1 MLEAGFDSNYQIRR
15 GVVRPILREL
25 IRIGFFLL
33 SKFEITGKENL
44 PKSGPLIVIS
54 NHFNFLDPVV
64 LIDALPY
71 PLEFIGGTELPGAP
85 PMVRFIPRM
94 WGTFKVHRG
103 SVSRD
108 AFYNAEGVLQ
118 NGGVLGIFPE
128 AGSWASV
135 LRPARPG
142 AALLAARSSAQILPV
157 GLDGVTDVFPL
168 RFGRRAKVRV
178 NIGKPF
184 GPFKEDVRGRAGRE
198 KLEEIGHLL
207 MQKIKELIPSHR
219 HGYYADDPT
228 VREAAK
234 GTEIY
239 PWADQVEK

>member
-1 MLEAGFDSNYQIRR
+1 M
-15 GVVRPILREL
+15 
-25 IRIGFFLL
+25 
-33 SKFEITGKENL
+33 
-44 PKSGPLIVIS
+44 
-54 NHFNFLDPVV
+54 
-64 LIDALPY
+64 
-71 PLEFIGGTELPGAP
+71 
-85 PMVRFIPRM
+85 
-94 WGTFKVHRG
+94 
-103 SVSRD
+103 
-108 AFYNAEGVLQ
+108 
-118 NGGVLGIFPE
+118 
-128 AGSWASV
+128 